1 MAMRTPEELSNLIKD
16 LILIYSI
23 SKNFISSIQDEI
35 NDFLTDSLH
44 EMTKTFKRA
53 SNDSCLMVNNQIH

>member
-1 MAMRTPEELSNLIKD
+1 MIQLFAYLIPKLIKD

-23 SKNFISSIQDEI
+23 SKNFLSSIQDEI
-35 NDFLTDSLH
+35 NDFLTDALH